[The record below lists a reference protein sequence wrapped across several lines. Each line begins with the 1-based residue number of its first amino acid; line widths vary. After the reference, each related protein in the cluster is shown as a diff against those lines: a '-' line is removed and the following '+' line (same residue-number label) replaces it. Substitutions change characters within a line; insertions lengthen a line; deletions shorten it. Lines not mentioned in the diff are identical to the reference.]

1 MHIFNRFLSSHK
13 ARALQIGM
21 SEDEQYRCLIWQENQ
36 QINVHWQDKKE
47 PLDLL
52 QAVGYQTKFVIIRPI
67 PDNYIWKR
75 TLRLPLETNQEARY
89 KQIIQILKNE
99 LPIELE
105 NIYFDYITETDLV
118 NKSQLI
124 RIYSLR
130 KNYAKQHVTLYPTIL
145 DSELFCYLRGI
156 KYLNPEYIYKIE
168 SIDNLI
174 VNNNT
179 ENIQIID
186 KNTQENLI
194 NLDNFLFPE
203 NTINK
208 YLYLLALGSTLWK

>member
-1 MHIFNRFLSSHK
+1 MRIFNRFLSSHK
-13 ARALQIGM
+13 AHSLQIGM
-21 SEDEQYRCLIWQENQ
+21 SEDEQYRCLVWQENQ

-47 PLDLL
+47 PLDLP
-52 QAVGYQTKFVIIRPI
+52 QAVGYRTKFVIIRSI
-67 PDNYIWKR
+67 PDNYIWKK
-75 TLRLPLETNQEARY
+75 TLRLPLETNQEIRY

-99 LPIELE
+99 LPLELE
-105 NIYFDYITETDLV
+105 KIYFDYMIETDLV

-124 RIYSLR
+124 RIYSVR
-130 KNYAKQHVTLYPTIL
+130 KNYAQQHLTLYPTIL

-156 KYLNPEYIYKIE
+156 TYLNPEYIHKIE
-168 SIDNLI
+168 NIDDLI
-174 VNNNT
+174 LKNNT

-194 NLDNFLFPE
+194 NLDDFLFPE

-208 YLYLLALGSTLWK
+208 HLYLLALGSTLWK